1 MFYFLSLVIVDTII
15 IYFLLIVMLPSL
27 SSLFM
32 LLKSL
37 LSLLRLQLMIEIIT
51 INNTLQKACFLARM
65 LAL

>member
-1 MFYFLSLVIVDTII
+1 
-15 IYFLLIVMLPSL
+15 MLPSL

-51 INNTLQKACFLARM
+51 INNTLQKACFVARM